1 MCEGT
6 PPVRA
11 CEPKL
16 SDIFA
21 RVQISDLY
29 RAQAFIYVSA
39 KVQTAEGIRRHARS
53 AVPKGWPEA
62 PRRGLRSKRSF
73 DPASARLG
81 LYEHTL
87 N

>member
-16 SDIFA
+16 SDVFA

-39 KVQTAEGIRRHARS
+39 KVQTAEGGPTARTQCGAQRLAGS
-53 AVPKGWPEA
+53 VEA
-62 PRRGLRSKRSF
+62 M
-73 DPASARLG
+73 
-81 LYEHTL
+81 
-87 N
+87 